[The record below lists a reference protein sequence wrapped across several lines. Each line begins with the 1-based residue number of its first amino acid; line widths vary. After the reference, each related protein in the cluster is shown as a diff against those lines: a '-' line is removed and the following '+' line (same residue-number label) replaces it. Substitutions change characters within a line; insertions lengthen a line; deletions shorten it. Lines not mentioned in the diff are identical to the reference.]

1 MTPAMPMDGYDVR
14 VKVGELRADDAQIA
28 VILRLDAL
36 ADALEAEA
44 RRSLLGK
51 LLNGAAPPASI
62 YIHGHVGRGKT
73 LLMDLFFEKLRIRE
87 KRRIHFNAFMQ
98 DVHRRRSEI
107 SSADVLQVIASR
119 MRQEFKVLCLD
130 EMQVTDIADAM
141 ILGRLLDALISA
153 GVVIVTTSNLPPDG
167 LYKDGLN
174 RDLFLPA
181 IAMLKERFEVIS
193 LDGERDYRLGRVKAR
208 ETFIVGRNAAEK
220 MQEIWE
226 QLTDTPRGTPQDV
239 PVLGRKLHVPE
250 ASRGCARFSFRDLC
264 EMPLGPADYLELART
279 FQTVFIENIPA
290 LKSSQRNE
298 AKRFML
304 LIDTLYD
311 ARVRLV
317 ATSAKEP
324 EDIYSRGDHRFEFA
338 RTVSRLNEMRS
349 VTWWGREI
357 VET

>member
-1 MTPAMPMDGYDVR
+1 MPMEAYAAR
-14 VKVGELRADDAQIA
+14 VKAGELRADDAQIA
-28 VILRLDAL
+28 VIQRLDAL
-36 ADALEAEA
+36 GRALEAQA
-44 RRSLLGK
+44 RRGLLGK
-51 LLNGAAPPASI
+51 LFNGAEPPKSL
-62 YIHGHVGRGKT
+62 YIHGDVGRGKT
-73 LLMDLFFEKLRIRE
+73 MLMDLFFEKLQLKE

-107 SSADVLQVIASR
+107 ASTGVLSIIAGR
-119 MRQEFKVLCLD
+119 MREEFMVLCLD

-141 ILGRLLDALISA
+141 ILGRLLDALLTA
-153 GVVIVTTSNLPPDG
+153 GVTIVTTSNLPPDD

-181 IAMLKERFEVIS
+181 IAMMKERFEVIP

-208 ETFIVGRNAAEK
+208 ETFIVGRHAAER
-220 MQEIWE
+220 MQEIWQ
-226 QLTDTPRGTPQDV
+226 QLTDSRKGEPQDI

-250 ASRGCARFSFRDLC
+250 ACRGCARFSFHDLC
-264 EMPLGPADYLELART
+264 EMPLGPADYLELARN
-279 FQTVFIENIPA
+279 FQTVFIEAIPA
-290 LKSSQRNE
+290 LKTSQRNE
-298 AKRFML
+298 AKRFVL

-311 ARVRLV
+311 TRVRLV

-324 EDIYSRGDHRFEFA
+324 EDIYQRGDHRFEFA

-349 VTWWGREI
+349 AAWWGREI